1 MPPQQ
6 GQNLLDFGNGLF
18 DFRAHWCSFSYCA
31 PCSEPG
37 RRDQPLLE
45 NDVARWYFGWWLVS

>member
-18 DFRAHWCSFSYCA
+18 DFRAHVVFLGCA
-31 PCSEPG
+31 PRLPNQ
-37 RRDQPLLE
+37 RPPINL
-45 NDVARWYFGWWLVS
+45 